1 MDLQHIQ
8 IIWLNFH
15 DVIPNTLREI
25 EFSFNTSLLST
36 LIFYKQIQVVYYMLK
51 PMGKQSVGIDL

>member
-1 MDLQHIQ
+1 MK

-15 DVIPNTLREI
+15 DVILNTLREI
-25 EFSFNTSLLST
+25 EFSFSTSLLST